1 MVYPGIS
8 QKTAH
13 ITLKPQAGV
22 SLVSTALGN
31 VAYVCTMDHVPTL
44 NKQAFWKMDEEY
56 KGWWKMGNLY
66 AVCEWEHFFLKHT
79 EHISFC
85 CG

>member
-1 MVYPGIS
+1 MGRLRFTFDVVYPGIS

-44 NKQAFWKMDEEY
+44 LTSKLSEKWMKNTKVDGKWVIYMLCVSEST
-56 KGWWKMGNLY
+56 
-66 AVCEWEHFFLKHT
+66 FF
-79 EHISFC
+79 
-85 CG
+85 